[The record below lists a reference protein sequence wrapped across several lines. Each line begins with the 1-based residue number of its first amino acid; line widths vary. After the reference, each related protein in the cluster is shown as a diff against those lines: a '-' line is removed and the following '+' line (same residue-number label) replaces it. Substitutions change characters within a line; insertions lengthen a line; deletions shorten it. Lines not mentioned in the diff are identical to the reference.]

1 MPGHVTLPSGG
12 PPTGFVGRR
21 AHREGQPERGQRVKK
36 VIFQFSVSLDGYVE
50 GPNHEIDWHLVDDEF
65 NAYAVEMLNASDVLI
80 MGRRTYELMAG
91 YWPTAADNDP
101 VVKELMNSTP
111 KLVFSRTLKK
121 VDWQN
126 SRVAAGSIAD
136 EVARLKQV
144 PGDGVL
150 PVGGS
155 ELAASFLEQG
165 LMDELHIILT
175 PILLGGGK
183 TVFDGIKK
191 RYPLRLLSTKKFKS
205 GNVVVA
211 YEPTLR

>member
-1 MPGHVTLPSGG
+1 M
-12 PPTGFVGRR
+12 
-21 AHREGQPERGQRVKK
+21 
-36 VIFQFSVSLDGYVE
+36 SVSLDGYVE
-50 GPNHEIDWHLVDDEF
+50 GSHHEIDWHLVDDEF
-65 NAYAVEMLNASDVLI
+65 NAYAVEMFDAADVLI

-91 YWPTAADNDP
+91 YWPTATDNDP
-101 VVKELMNSTP
+101 VVTERMNSTP

-121 VDWQN
+121 VEWQN
-126 SRVAAGSIAD
+126 SHLAAGSIAE

-155 ELAASFLEQG
+155 DLAAAFLEQG

-191 RYPLRLLSTKKFKS
+191 RYPLRLLSTKQFKS
-205 GNVVVA
+205 GNVVLI

>member
-1 MPGHVTLPSGG
+1 M
-12 PPTGFVGRR
+12 
-21 AHREGQPERGQRVKK
+21 KK
-36 VIFQFSVSLDGYVE
+36 VICQMSVSLDGYVE
-50 GPNHEIDWHLVDDEF
+50 GPHHEIDWHLVDDEF
-65 NAYAVEMLNASDVLI
+65 NAYAVEMFDAADVLI

-91 YWPTAADNDP
+91 YWPTATDNDP
-101 VVKELMNSTP
+101 VVTQRMNSTP

-121 VDWQN
+121 VEWQN
-126 SRVAAGSIAD
+126 SRLATGSIAE

-155 ELAASFLEQG
+155 DLAAAFLEQG

-175 PILLGGGK
+175 PILLGRGK

-191 RYPLRLLSTKKFKS
+191 RYPLRLLSTKQFKS
-205 GNVVVA
+205 GNVVLI
-211 YEPTLR
+211 YEPTQR